1 MQTILLA
8 FLIME
13 MRAVFAL
20 PPALLSSQTTESA
33 ELLPPHLH
41 MFIVKKYCSRCLI
54 QPVKDETVPDQTKCV
69 GLRGFRFI
77 DSFS

>member
-1 MQTILLA
+1 MHTILLA

-20 PPALLSSQTTESA
+20 PPALLLSQTTEST

-41 MFIVKKYCSRCLI
+41 MFIVKKYCCRWLI
-54 QPVKDETVPDQTKCV
+54 QPIKDETVPDQTKRV
-69 GLRGFRFI
+69 GLRAFRFI
-77 DSFS
+77 N